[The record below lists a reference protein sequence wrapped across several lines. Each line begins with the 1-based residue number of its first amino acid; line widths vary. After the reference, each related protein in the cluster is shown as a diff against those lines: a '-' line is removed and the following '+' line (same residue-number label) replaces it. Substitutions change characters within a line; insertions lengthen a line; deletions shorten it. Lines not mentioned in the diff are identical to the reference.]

1 MKLATPAPP
10 SELFSWWCPHRNR
23 CGDRTL
29 TVRDLQRTAGCVR
42 DTRGAAAAA
51 VDHRVEAIAL
61 LLEACHDRPLQ
72 RTAARQLDA
81 HRVDEAA
88 VDEDFVVDVGR
99 LVAVVVLQADIFAI
113 AAFPADLFDDSVA
126 GGEDRRAVG
135 GGPVDAGMH
144 LDVAEDRMAA
154 ATEAGAHDCVVDGL
168 AHQELLRALAA
179 LVVVVDDA
187 VVGGLEAVVLLG

>member
-10 SELFSWWCPHRNR
+10 SELFSWWCLHHNR

-88 VDEDFVVDVGR
+88 VDEGFVVDVGAGRQTRRADKADHLALPHALADFEALGESGHVAVGR

-113 AAFPADLFDDSVA
+113 ATFPADLFDDAVA

-154 ATEAGAHDCVVDGL
+154 ATEAGAH
-168 AHQELLRALAA
+168 
-179 LVVVVDDA
+179 
-187 VVGGLEAVVLLG
+187 